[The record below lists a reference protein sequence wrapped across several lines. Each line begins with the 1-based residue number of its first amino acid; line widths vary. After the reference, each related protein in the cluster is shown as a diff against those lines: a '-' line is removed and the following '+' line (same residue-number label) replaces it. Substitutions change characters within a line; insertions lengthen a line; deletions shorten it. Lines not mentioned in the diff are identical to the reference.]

1 MSDALDTPTVDPLV
15 GQVIQERFRVE
26 KKLGQ
31 GGMGAIYLAEHLLLK
46 KFVAIKCLH
55 AGLASN
61 PDVVRRFKNEAV
73 AASSI
78 GHPNIVEVMDMGR
91 FDDGTFYMVLEY
103 LEGRDFQEDLDAAG
117 PQPVDKVAH
126 VGVQVCVALGA
137 AAKKG
142 IVHRDLKPENIF
154 LVRRHGDDAFV
165 KVLDFGISKILD
177 GSSGATKTGELM
189 GTPYYMAP
197 EQVLGDKE
205 VTHLADIYAL
215 GVIFFQA
222 LSGRV
227 PFDGNVLAQIIMK
240 IATQPAPSV
249 RDLAPEVPERLAD
262 LILRM
267 MSKDPAAR
275 PQTFHEVALGLGPF
289 LSEMSPFSQPGALE
303 KVAPASIGA
312 SRPAFEAT
320 QLGTT
325 EAPFVPARTLT
336 HGKELP
342 PGNAGSRAARR
353 PPVWMIG
360 AGAALLLLIVG
371 WTFSA
376 SDEDAPAAETSEEA
390 KDVSAENEN
399 EVKVEISTVPADAK
413 LFLDGKPLENP
424 FEGVFEKD
432 LDDHELLVKRPGFK
446 EERRKMLFT
455 TSQTIVIP
463 LSEDVAPTDTA
474 AKAGNSAPAP
484 ASGASSTVKTSPAP
498 RASASPTPAPK
509 PSSGSGSGSS
519 SRSHTPPK
527 PIRDLERGL
536 KSLF

>member
-1 MSDALDTPTVDPLV
+1 MSDDLETPHEDPLV

-46 KFVAIKCLH
+46 KRVAIKCLH

-103 LEGRDFQEDLDAAG
+103 LEGRDWQEDLDAVG
-117 PQPVDKVAH
+117 PESVHRVAH
-126 VGVQVCVALGA
+126 IGVQVCAALGA

-177 GSSGATKTGELM
+177 GSGGATKTGELM

-197 EQVLGDKE
+197 EQVLGDRE
-205 VTHLADIYAL
+205 ITHLADIYAL

-222 LSGRV
+222 LCGSV
-227 PFDGNVLAQIIMK
+227 PFDGNALAQIIMK
-240 IATQPAPSV
+240 IATEPPPSV
-249 RDLAPEVPERLAD
+249 AGRAPDTPQALEQ

-267 MSKDPAAR
+267 MAKDPATR
-275 PQTFHEVALGLGPF
+275 PQTFHEVAAALGPF
-289 LSEMSPFSQPGALE
+289 LAESSPFAQLGALE
-303 KVAPASIGA
+303 KLVPGPGEA
-312 SRPAFEAT
+312 RPAGLEAT

-325 EAPFVPARTLT
+325 RAPFAPAPFAPAPFAPAPFAPAQSLLT
-336 HGKELP
+336 RSPSGTD
-342 PGNAGSRAARR
+342 GQR
-353 PPVWMIG
+353 PPLAWALG
-360 AGAALLLLIVG
+360 AGVLFLLVIAG
-371 WTFSA
+371 WAFGGRDEATPDPDTESGQSQTETEQEAESA
-376 SDEDAPAAETSEEA
+376 N
-390 KDVSAENEN
+390 KIRVQ
-399 EVKVEISTVPADAK
+399 ISTVPADAQI
-413 LFLDGKPLENP
+413 LLDGERRQNP
-424 FEGVFEKD
+424 FDGSFEKD
-432 LDDHELLVKRPGFK
+432 VDDHELIVTRAGYK

-455 TSQTIVIP
+455 ASQSVVIP
-463 LSEDVAPTDTA
+463 LTEAAAAQKQESPPSTA
-474 AKAGNSAPAP
+474 A
-484 ASGASSTVKTSPAP
+484 T
-498 RASASPTPAPK
+498 
-509 PSSGSGSGSS
+509 
-519 SRSHTPPK
+519 
-527 PIRDLERGL
+527 
-536 KSLF
+536 

>member
-1 MSDALDTPTVDPLV
+1 MSDELDAPTEDPLV

-26 KKLGQ
+26 RKLGQ

-46 KFVAIKCLH
+46 KRVAIKCLH

-103 LEGRDFQEDLDAAG
+103 LEGRDFQEDLDTEG
-117 PQPVDKVAH
+117 PQAASKVAH
-126 VGVQVCVALGA
+126 VGVQVCAALGA

-177 GSSGATKTGELM
+177 GSGGATKTGELM

-197 EQVLGDKE
+197 EQVLGDRE
-205 VTHLADIYAL
+205 ITHLADVYAL
-215 GVIFFQA
+215 GVILFQA

-227 PFDGNVLAQIIMK
+227 PFDGTALAQIILK
-240 IATQPAPSV
+240 IATEPPPSV
-249 RDLAPEVPERLAD
+249 TEYAPNVPQELAS

-267 MSKDPAAR
+267 MSKDAAAR
-275 PQTFHEVALGLGPF
+275 PQSFQDVALALGPF
-289 LSEMSPFSQPGALE
+289 LPETSPFSQPGALE
-303 KVAPASIGA
+303 ALAPASVGV
-312 SRPAFEAT
+312 RPAGYEAT
-320 QLGTT
+320 QLGLTG
-325 EAPFVPARTLT
+325 APLGPARATFEKGT
-336 HGKELP
+336 TSS
-342 PGNAGSRAARR
+342 AGSRRSTG
-353 PPVWMIG
+353 WMLG

-371 WTFSA
+371 WTLGTSK
-376 SDEDAPAAETSEEA
+376 EEGAEAESE
-390 KDVSAENEN
+390 KDLQDGEN
-399 EVKVEISTVPADAK
+399 KVRLQISTVPADAQV
-413 LFLDGKPLENP
+413 FLDGDPIENP
-424 FEGVFEKD
+424 FDGSFSQDV
-432 LDDHELLVKRPGFK
+432 DDHEILVRRAGYK

-455 TSQTIVIP
+455 TSQNIVIP
-463 LSEDVAPTDTA
+463 LSEETSPKSAGAQNGGTRPKTAPPTA
-474 AKAGNSAPAP
+474 ATAEKRATP
-484 ASGASSTVKTSPAP
+484 SPAP
-498 RASASPTPAPK
+498 RAAPE
-509 PSSGSGSGSS
+509 PSTSSSSGSSQ
-519 SRSHTPPK
+519 RSHTPPK

-536 KSLF
+536 KKLF